1 MIKKTALVLTIAIVS
16 LAAACG
22 GGTTNTNTGNANTT
36 TTTSPTPAAP
46 KADLSSPK
54 ATLTAFVEA
63 VKKKDIEAIKATL
76 SKSALDI
83 AKDTGGGNADKA
95 INDALNENKG
105 TIPAS
110 IETKDEKIDGNKAIL
125 QAKDADGK
133 WIEARFVKEGND
145 WKYDM
150 FADMSDMSG
159 KKDKDKPGRDDD
171 KDKGTHDKGKE
182 KLGHDNDNK

>member
-1 MIKKTALVLTIAIVS
+1 MMIKKIVLSLTAATVS

-22 GGTTNTNTGNANTT
+22 GGTSTAPTNNANSNTAKTT
-36 TTTSPTPAAP
+36 PTPTAP
-46 KADLSSPK
+46 KVDLSSPK

-76 SKSALDI
+76 SKNTLDI
-83 AKDTGGGNADKA
+83 AKETGNGDANKA
-95 INDALNENKG
+95 INDSLNENKG

-110 IETKDEKIDGNKAIL
+110 VETKDEKIEGDKATL

-133 WIEARFVKEGND
+133 WIEAKFVKEGND

-150 FADMSDMSG
+150 FADMDNMGG
-159 KKDKDKPGRDDD
+159 K
-171 KDKGTHDKGKE
+171 
-182 KLGHDNDNK
+182 DNKSERGL